1 MPELPRD
8 RLPHA
13 VLRRNI
19 HSIESTSTQEPMFDA
34 RNNFPLPAAIAGGTV
49 TRVGGS
55 PLGIWAPDM
64 AHRTAPFA
72 IHRGI
77 KR

>member
-1 MPELPRD
+1 MY
-8 RLPHA
+8 
-13 VLRRNI
+13 N
-19 HSIESTSTQEPMFDA
+19 A
-34 RNNFPLPAAIAGGTV
+34 RNYLPLPTAFAGGTV

-55 PLGIWAPDM
+55 PLDIWAPDM

-72 IHRGI
+72 IHRGV

>member
-1 MPELPRD
+1 
-8 RLPHA
+8 
-13 VLRRNI
+13 
-19 HSIESTSTQEPMFDA
+19 MFNA
-34 RNNFPLPAAIAGGTV
+34 RNYLPLPAAFAGGTV

-55 PLGIWAPDM
+55 LLGTGAPDM

-72 IHRGI
+72 IHRGV

>member
-1 MPELPRD
+1 
-8 RLPHA
+8 
-13 VLRRNI
+13 
-19 HSIESTSTQEPMFDA
+19 MFDA
-34 RNNFPLPAAIAGGTV
+34 RNNFPLPTAIAGGTV

-55 PLGIWAPDM
+55 PLGIGAPDM